1 MPKEPKKKLLVK
13 TDEIIVEPIK
23 EPVPLAVVDVVM
35 TKQIQAE
42 KVDMRGKHPN
52 VISNLEKGREKL
64 KAVWEEKR
72 IAKAELVEK
81 AVMKKVALKEKQKNQ
96 IMQDYG
102 VETLSTDEEEE
113 EEIVKPIKKAVKV
126 VKAIIP
132 KKKAIRYVEESDSE
146 EEEVVYVKKS
156 KSVAVAPKGPQLI
169 FY

>member
-13 TDEIIVEPIK
+13 TDEIITEPIK
-23 EPVPLAVVDVVM
+23 EPVPLAVVDTVP
-35 TKQIQAE
+35 IQAE
-42 KVDMRGKHPN
+42 KVDKRGKHPN

-113 EEIVKPIKKAVKV
+113 EQIIKPIKKV
-126 VKAIIP
+126 VKAVKAVIP
-132 KKKAIRYVEESDSE
+132 KKKPIRYVEESDSD
-146 EEEVVYVKKS
+146 EEEVIYVKKS
-156 KSVAVAPKGPQLI
+156 KPVSVAPKGPQLI